1 MSDLGPGYI
10 HVYTGDGKGKTTASF
25 GLALRA
31 VGNGL
36 KVLVIQFMKGPEMT
50 GERRAAQ
57 SLAPGLE
64 VRPMGRDGLL
74 HPGDIMEKDRS
85 LATEALEEAVR
96 EMTGNRWD
104 MLILDEINNAC
115 ALGLIP
121 LEGVLQL
128 MDSKPDGVELVFTG
142 RGAPEEVVEKADL
155 VTEMREIKHYYAKG
169 VKARQGIEK

>member
-50 GERRAAQ
+50 GERHAALQ
-57 SLAPGLE
+57 LAPDME

-74 HPGDIMEKDRS
+74 HPGDVMDEDRILAEK
-85 LATEALEEAVR
+85 ALEAAGS
-96 EMTGNRWD
+96 EMTDHWWD
-104 MLILDEINNAC
+104 MLVLDEINTAC
-115 ALGLIP
+115 ALGL
-121 LEGVLQL
+121 LTVDGVLRL
-128 MDSKPDGVELVFTG
+128 MDLKPDGLELIFTG
-142 RGAPEEVVEKADL
+142 RGAPEEVIEKADL

-169 VKARQGIEK
+169 VKARKGIEK

>member
-1 MSDLGPGYI
+1 MSDLGPGYT

-57 SLAPGLE
+57 YLGPGME

-74 HPGDIMEKDRS
+74 HPGDIMEKDRT
-85 LATEALEEAVR
+85 LAAEALEEAIS
-96 EMTGNRWD
+96 EMTGDQWD
-104 MLILDEINNAC
+104 LLVLDELNTAC
-115 ALGLIP
+115 ALGLVP
-121 LEGVLQL
+121 VESVLQL
-128 MDSKPDGVELVFTG
+128 MDLKPYGLELVLTG
-142 RGAPEEVVEKADL
+142 RGAGEAVIEKADL
-155 VTEMREIKHYYAKG
+155 VTEMKEIKHYYREG
-169 VKARQGIEK
+169 VPAREGIEK